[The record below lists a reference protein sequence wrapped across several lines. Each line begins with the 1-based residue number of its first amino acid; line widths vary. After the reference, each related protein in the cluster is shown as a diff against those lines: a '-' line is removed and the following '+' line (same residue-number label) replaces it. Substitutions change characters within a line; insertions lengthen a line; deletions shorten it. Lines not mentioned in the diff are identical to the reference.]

1 MPTKDKPSDTTAY
14 REPQLVLT
22 KNGQIDVRKNTL
34 SEYQPTDL
42 ERERLAMVRRDFA
55 LGYSAMYRPRR
66 EFNDLTM
73 VERLAVDQMAWA
85 VYQPNDGD
93 NLAGD
98 QVNAWRSNA
107 VRPIVRNKIFS
118 IAGHVTART
127 LYPRIVAFDN
137 DSIEQHDAAQVMS
150 DLLEWSTFNTNSS
163 FADVSLSA
171 VLAALVEPVSIVGTQ
186 YITVFKTIKTTK
198 KAGGGWNT
206 EQVIDE
212 DMSGFQDE
220 SIPADQVYVQDF
232 YQPDI
237 QKQSWVIRRRIRP
250 YTLATTL
257 YPQERYPNMGY
268 VKPGVQVLFN
278 DANQQFYEA
287 YDLAVRQDE
296 VEEVIYENKRL
307 DLRLIT
313 VNRVLITDPDE
324 PNPRE
329 DKLYPYVTFGY
340 ENLRPNGDCF
350 YWKSLAFKTMPDD
363 KIVNT
368 LYPIIIDGSYLAIMP
383 PVILAGDDII
393 ASDVVVPGAV
403 TTIGPNSTVNPIL
416 VQSQNLKAGFDAL
429 QKVEESITESAA
441 DSANPAND
449 IAPDGTAYQIYKAES
464 NAKVLM
470 GPFLHMVARYVKQM
484 GRLRI
489 GDIKQYMTLPEL
501 SAIEGS
507 ANQDLVYKTFVLPS
521 GKTRQKSR
529 KVQFT
534 TDLPMDSIDTDKHLA
549 LSFGVK
555 DKETKKQ
562 TLALVNPVLFRQLNY
577 MTMVTPDVVS
587 PMSEEL
593 ERAFALELWDKA
605 IQDPTHG
612 FNQEEM
618 NKMILEHYPMTRKHP
633 EKYLQAPQQPGMPQ
647 PGQPSAPQPGQMN
660 QPNQP
665 TPPTQ
670 MRPGLANPATRLS
683 PAPQQLTR

>member
-1 MPTKDKPSDTTAY
+1 M
-14 REPQLVLT
+14 
-22 KNGQIDVRKNTL
+22 
-34 SEYQPTDL
+34 
-42 ERERLAMVRRDFA
+42 
-55 LGYSAMYRPRR
+55 
-66 EFNDLTM
+66 
-73 VERLAVDQMAWA
+73 
-85 VYQPNDGD
+85 
-93 NLAGD
+93 
-98 QVNAWRSNA
+98 
-107 VRPIVRNKIFS
+107 
-118 IAGHVTART
+118 
-127 LYPRIVAFDN
+127 
-137 DSIEQHDAAQVMS
+137 
-150 DLLEWSTFNTNSS
+150 
-163 FADVSLSA
+163 
-171 VLAALVEPVSIVGTQ
+171 
-186 YITVFKTIKTTK
+186 
-198 KAGGGWNT
+198 
-206 EQVIDE
+206 
-212 DMSGFQDE
+212 
-220 SIPADQVYVQDF
+220 
-232 YQPDI
+232 
-237 QKQSWVIRRRIRP
+237 
-250 YTLATTL
+250 
-257 YPQERYPNMGY
+257 
-268 VKPGVQVLFN
+268 
-278 DANQQFYEA
+278 
-287 YDLAVRQDE
+287 
-296 VEEVIYENKRL
+296 
-307 DLRLIT
+307 
-313 VNRVLITDPDE
+313 
-324 PNPRE
+324 
-329 DKLYPYVTFGY
+329 
-340 ENLRPNGDCF
+340 
-350 YWKSLAFKTMPDD
+350 
-363 KIVNT
+363 
-368 LYPIIIDGSYLAIMP
+368 IIDGSYLAIMP

-521 GKTRQKSR
+521 GKTRQKSK

-534 TDLPMDSIDTDKHLA
+534 TDLPMDSIDTDKHLT

-683 PAPQQLTR
+683 PAPQQLTH

>member
-1 MPTKDKPSDTTAY
+1 MPTSKVTDPTAY

-22 KNGQIDVRKNTL
+22 KDGKIDSKKNQL
-34 SEYQPTDL
+34 AEYQPIGL
-42 ERERLAMVRRDFA
+42 ERQRLAMIRQDFSN
-55 LGYSAMYRPRR
+55 GYVVMMRPRR

-73 VERLAVDQMAWA
+73 IERLAVDQMAWA

-93 NLAGD
+93 NLGD
-98 QVNAWRSNA
+98 QVNQWRSNA
-107 VRPIVRNKIFS
+107 VRPIVRNKVFS
-118 IAGHVTART
+118 IAGHITART

-137 DSIEQHDAAQVMS
+137 DSVEQHDAAMVMS

-186 YITVFKTIKTTK
+186 YVSIYKTIKTTK
-198 KAGGGWNT
+198 KADGTWNT
-206 EQVIDE
+206 KVVLDE
-212 DMSGFQDE
+212 DFSGFQDE
-220 SIPADQVYVQDF
+220 SIPPDQVFVQDF

-237 QKQSWVIRRRIRP
+237 QKQGWVIRRRVRP
-250 YTLATTL
+250 FTLATTL
-257 YPQERYPNMGY
+257 YPAEKYPNMAF

-287 YDLAVRQDE
+287 YDLAIRQDE

-313 VNRVLITDPDE
+313 INRILITDSDE

-368 LYPIIIDGSYLAIMP
+368 LYPMIIDGSYLAIMP
-383 PVILAGDDII
+383 PVILSGDDII

-441 DSANPAND
+441 DSANPANE

-470 GPFLHMVARYVKQM
+470 GPFLQMVARYVKQM

-489 GDIKQYMTLPEL
+489 GDIKQYMTLAEL

-507 ANQDLVYKTFVLPS
+507 ANQELVYKTFILPH
-521 GKTRQKSR
+521 GKTRQKG
-529 KVQFT
+529 KKIQFS
-534 TDLPMDSIDTDKHLA
+534 TDMPMEPISTQDHLD
-549 LSFGVK
+549 LSFKIK
-555 DKETKKQ
+555 DGETKKQ
-562 TLALVNPVLFRQLNY
+562 TLAMVNPILFRQLNF
-577 MTMVTPDVVS
+577 MCLVTPDVVS

-593 ERAFALELWDKA
+593 ERAYALELWDKA

-612 FNQEEM
+612 FDMEEM
-618 NKMILEHYPMTRKHP
+618 NKMILEHYPMTRRHP
-633 EKYLQAPQQPGMPQ
+633 EKYLAQQPGQ
-647 PGQPSAPQPGQMN
+647 GGQPMPSQPAQPNPMQAGLPSPIQQQSLQAAPQ
-660 QPNQP
+660 
-665 TPPTQ
+665 T
-670 MRPGLANPATRLS
+670 LAR
-683 PAPQQLTR
+683 

>member
-1 MPTKDKPSDTTAY
+1 MPKQASKNTDSTSY
-14 REPQLVLT
+14 REPQLILT
-22 KNGQIDVRKNTL
+22 KDGKIDNKKNQL
-34 SEYQPTDL
+34 AEYQPTGL
-42 ERERLAMVRRDFA
+42 ERDRLAMVRQDFTS
-55 LGYSAMYRPRR
+55 GYTVMYRPRR

-73 VERLAVDQMAWA
+73 IERLAVDQMAWA

-93 NLAGD
+93 NFGD
-98 QVNAWRSNA
+98 QVNNWRSNA
-107 VRPIVRNKIFS
+107 VRPIVRNKVFS
-118 IAGHVTART
+118 IAGHITART
-127 LYPRIVAFDN
+127 LYPRIVAFDK
-137 DSIEQHDAAQVMS
+137 DSTEQHDAATIMS
-150 DLLEWSTFNTNSS
+150 DLLEWSTFNEHSN
-163 FADVSLSA
+163 FADTSLSA

-186 YITVFKTIKTTK
+186 YVTIYKTIKTTK

-206 EQVIDE
+206 KVVLDE
-212 DMSGFQDE
+212 DLSGFQYE
-220 SIPADQVYVQDF
+220 SILPDQVFIQDF

-237 QKQSWVIRRRIRP
+237 QKQGWVIRRRVRP

-257 YPQERYPNMGY
+257 YPQEKYPNMQF
-268 VKPGVQVLFN
+268 VKPGVQVIFN

-287 YDLAVRQDE
+287 YDLAIRQDE

-307 DLRLIT
+307 DLRLICI
-313 VNRVLITDPDE
+313 NRILITDPDE

-340 ENLRPNGDCF
+340 ENIRPNGDCF

-368 LYPIIIDGSYLAIMP
+368 LYPMIIDGSYLAIMP

-429 QKVEESITESAA
+429 QKVEASILESAA
-441 DSANPAND
+441 DSANPANE

-470 GPFLHMVARYVKQM
+470 GPFLQMVGRYVRQM
-484 GRLRI
+484 GRLQI
-489 GDIKQYMTLPEL
+489 GDIKQYITLPEL
-501 SAIEGS
+501 ETIEGS
-507 ANQDLVYKTFVLPS
+507 SNQQLVYKTFVLPH
-521 GKTRQKSR
+521 GKTRQKG
-529 KVQFT
+529 KKIQFT
-534 TDLPMDSIDTDKHLA
+534 TDLPSEPISSEDHLA
-549 LSFGVK
+549 LSFKVK
-555 DKETKKQ
+555 EKETDKQ
-562 TLALVNPVLFRQLNY
+562 GLSMVNPILFRELNY
-577 MTMVTPDVVS
+577 MTLVTPDVVS

-618 NKMILEHYPMTRKHP
+618 NKMILEHYPMTRRHP
-633 EKYLQAPQQPGMPQ
+633 EKYLQAPQPQGQMSQ
-647 PGQPSAPQPGQMN
+647 PGQPQPGMN

-670 MRPGLANPATRLS
+670 MRSNLANPATRLS
-683 PAPQQLTR
+683 PTQNSPVLNK